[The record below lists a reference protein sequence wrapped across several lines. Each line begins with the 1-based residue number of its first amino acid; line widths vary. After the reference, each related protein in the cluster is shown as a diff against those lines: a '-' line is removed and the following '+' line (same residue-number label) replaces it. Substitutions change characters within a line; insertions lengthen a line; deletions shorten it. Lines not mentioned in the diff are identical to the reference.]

1 MADIA
6 TITSCMQEGGSS
18 MDIGS
23 SFTYMF
29 EDDNWIKKIAIGGV
43 VSIIPIANFATLG
56 YLVQLIRN
64 VRAGQPLPLPE
75 WDQFGQYFIDGLWI
89 FVIFLVWSIPIIIV
103 ACLQGIAGATLTD
116 NQNQTTA
123 YSIISGCL
131 GCLSFLWALV
141 LGIFYPAILVR
152 FAEVGE
158 LMAGFRFGEIFGIIS
173 ADVGNYIIVVLL
185 IWVASLIASL
195 GLILC
200 VIGIIFTQ
208 FWAYLVS
215 GNLMGQL
222 ATQRQDIEPAV

>member
-43 VSIIPIANFATLG
+43 VSIIPIVDFAVFG
-56 YLVQLIRN
+56 YLVQVIRN
-64 VRAGQPLPLPE
+64 VRDGQPLPLPE

-89 FVIFLVWSIPIIIV
+89 FVIFLVWSIPLIVV
-103 ACLQGIAGATLTD
+103 ACLQGIAGAVLTD
-116 NQNQTTA
+116 NQGQTTA
-123 YSIISGCL
+123 YSIISVCL
-131 GCLSFLWALV
+131 GCLTFLWSLV
-141 LGIFYPAILVR
+141 LGVVYPAILVR
-152 FAEVGE
+152 YAEVGE

-173 ADVGNYIIVVLL
+173 ANVGNYIIVVLL
-185 IWVASLIASL
+185 IWVASLIALL

-200 VIGIIFTQ
+200 IVGIIFTQ

>member
-1 MADIA
+1 
-6 TITSCMQEGGSS
+6 MQEGGSS

-43 VSIIPIANFATLG
+43 VSIIPIVNFATLG
-56 YLVQLIRN
+56 YLVQVIRN
-64 VRAGQPLPLPE
+64 VRDGQPLPLPE

-89 FVIFLVWSIPIIIV
+89 FVIFLVWSIPIIVV

-123 YSIISGCL
+123 YSIISACL
-131 GCLSFLWALV
+131 GCLSFLWGLV
-141 LGIFYPAILVR
+141 LGIVYPAILVR
-152 FAEVGE
+152 YAEVGE
-158 LMAGFRFGEIFGIIS
+158 LMAGFRLGEIFGIIR
-173 ADVGNYIIVVLL
+173 ANVGNYIIVVLL
-185 IWVASLIASL
+185 TWVASLIALL